1 MGTGSFAVTDND
13 YHTAELGCGFNH
25 QTLISPVFGATM
37 VTTLLNQGKA
47 LVPRVV
53 DRIELADGTR
63 IYTGKKTVFSNPVRP
78 RTAQAMISLM
88 HRTISRGT
96 AKKAFRGYSRDKVLS
111 KLTIGGKTG
120 SLYSSDRSVKYDWF
134 VGFGKH
140 KKTGKTLVVSV
151 MVGHR
156 KYIGTRAGTHARTM
170 LKTYF
175 YPRSDAG

>member
-1 MGTGSFAVTDND
+1 M
-13 YHTAELGCGFNH
+13 
-25 QTLISPVFGATM
+25 
-37 VTTLLNQGKA
+37 
-47 LVPRVV
+47 

-78 RTAQAMISLM
+78 KTAKAMMALM

-111 KLTIGGKTG
+111 KLTLGGKTG
-120 SLYSSDRSVKYDWF
+120 SLYSTDRTVKYDWF

-156 KYIGTRAGTHARTM
+156 KYIGTRAGSHARTM

-175 YPRSDAG
+175 YPRSGSG